1 MPILT
6 FEAGSPSAR
15 TTMQRISP
23 PRFAGIRSGL
33 VLAAFAAAML
43 SAGAVRAQQA
53 DAACEDLGKKLNT
66 YGQLMQKAQS
76 FQKKKPTPD
85 EACSV
90 FTGLQGAGTAVI
102 PALEQNGAWCH
113 VPDTAVTNIKAQQD
127 QISKVRANAC
137 NVAAQMKKQQK
148 QQGPGLLGGGD
159 VLGGPMR
166 VPQGAL

>member
-1 MPILT
+1 MHRVSSFRPAFVRAGLPIL
-6 FEAGSPSAR
+6 ALILAISWSASPASA
-15 TTMQRISP
+15 QS
-23 PRFAGIRSGL
+23 SEC
-33 VLAAFAAAML
+33 
-43 SAGAVRAQQA
+43 
-53 DAACEDLGKKLNT
+53 DNLGKKLNA
-66 YGQLMQKAQS
+66 YGALMQRAQG

-90 FTGLQGAGTAVI
+90 FTGLFNAGKDVI

-113 VPDTAVTNIKAQQD
+113 LPDNILAGIKGQQD
-127 QISKVRANAC
+127 QISKVRGNAC
-137 NVAAQMKKQQK
+137 GVAAQMKKQQQQQ